1 MGPWSV
7 RRVKFL
13 SVSIFQVSYPVC
25 IDSESGTGLR
35 GQESIQSIAPIHYE
49 RAYLGFSDVGNRDQY
64 VHSALPK
71 SASYSEV
78 TLLVFHSRCTGDS

>member
-7 RRVKFL
+7 RRVNFL
-13 SVSIFQVSYPVC
+13 SVSIFQVSYPVH

-49 RAYLGFSDVGNRDQY
+49 RAYLGFSGVGNRD
-64 VHSALPK
+64 HSALPK